1 MTTRARLRL
10 GLLPAPCID
19 VSALSDKLVSKADSA
34 ATSTIRQCSSSAP
47 MADSSCSCWPHST
60 MHQHHL
66 SPTGWTPS
74 KRSSGTRAFS
84 STEAAAGEQALAA
97 RPVEAAVR
105 PNVKR
110 KRSSGPRE
118 ATFEVDGGGASFN
131 FGTGAGL
138 GWEGHGT
145 GSFGGG
151 GMDFF

>member
-1 MTTRARLRL
+1 MGVSAEERCAKLAAINDAAVELSRLRKEL
-10 GLLPAPCID
+10 RRL
-19 VSALSDKLVSKADSA
+19 
-34 ATSTIRQCSSSAP
+34 
-47 MADSSCSCWPHST
+47 
-60 MHQHHL
+60 
-66 SPTGWTPS
+66 
-74 KRSSGTRAFS
+74 
-84 STEAAAGEQALAA
+84 
-97 RPVEAAVR
+97 EAAVR